1 MPVPAPDSVS
11 LPVPAFLVSPTVT
24 NSTSPSP
31 SLPPRANLSQLWEPA
46 SQQEEWTA
54 GLVRVTVAVIIYLGY
69 RWGSGLSV
77 DWHVAM
83 TGDQMLIHMALESG
97 HMLIH
102 MALESAHIH

>member
-1 MPVPAPDSVS
+1 MPAPDIVS

-31 SLPPRANLSQLWEPA
+31 SLPPSHSQPQPA
-46 SQQEEWTA
+46 
-54 GLVRVTVAVIIYLGY
+54 
-69 RWGSGLSV
+69 V

-83 TGDQMLIHMALESG
+83 MGHQMLFHTALGSGHMLIHMALESTHMLIHMALESG